1 MFDTFCVDN
10 TCTKHSHSKTA
21 TVQHAI
27 KIEFLTSPTTQLL
40 MPGVLVKNIRSQF
53 AQYVNTLDD
62 STDAELTT
70 WLAQ

>member
-1 MFDTFCVDN
+1 
-10 TCTKHSHSKTA
+10 
-21 TVQHAI
+21 
-27 KIEFLTSPTTQLL
+27 

-62 STDAELTT
+62 STDAELTK